1 MKKKKKNL
9 TQKQRKLVKQILE
22 NIGKRGFTKT
32 VEQMMLNSGY
42 SVKMARA
49 QRGII
54 DSPTIQAE
62 LSPIVQ
68 GMLKERNAVIKAM
81 GEKRNEAKYRD
92 LTYALDKLT
101 KNIQL
106 LSGKETQRLEIT
118 GYEKLK
124 DEELND
130 ELRKKLKK
138 GGKD

>member
-92 LTYALDKLT
+92 LTDALDKLT

-130 ELRKKLKK
+130 ELRKKLKE

>member
-92 LTYALDKLT
+92 LTDALDKLT

>member
-49 QRGII
+49 QKGII

-92 LTYALDKLT
+92 LTDALDKLT

>member
-81 GEKRNEAKYRD
+81 GKKRNEAKYRD
-92 LTYALDKLT
+92 LTDALDKLT

-106 LSGKETQRLEIT
+106 LSGKETQQLKIT

-130 ELRKKLKK
+130 ELRKKLKE
-138 GGKD
+138 GGKN

>member
-68 GMLKERNAVIKAM
+68 EMLKERNAVIKAM

-92 LTYALDKLT
+92 LTDALDKLT